1 MSDEAFNVAS
11 LRERIRRGDYLVKSH
26 ALQHRFKEGFTIEN
40 IVEAALN
47 GKVIEQY
54 PDEMRLLICG
64 QASLLDTVR
73 IYLHIVCEYTDP
85 IYLEFITAY
94 IPDEAYW
101 QNPPFK
107 RRKKRK

>member
-1 MSDEAFNVAS
+1 MSEKAFELAS

-26 ALQHRFKEGFTIEN
+26 ALSHGFKEGFTTDN

-64 QASLLDTVR
+64 QASLSDTVKL
-73 IYLHIVCEYTDP
+73 YLHVVCEYTNP

-107 RRKKRK
+107 RRKNRK